1 MKKKYS
7 RKQSLKGGSC
17 IHFSPCKVSSS
28 DKHNERTMLKQLNN
42 NIDEDLTKTNREW
55 RNSEVPNLKKYEQMI
70 IQDYNQNQKEYIK
83 KQANKRTGKVTE
95 YTRKD
100 KWKTNMHAIKEA
112 VVLLPD
118 DSHKSW
124 VALSKVAKFVSKKY
138 GLRILRA
145 FQHNDEHRKDD
156 DGKDKF
162 NYHGHIVFDWYDPKA
177 HRLRSLGSKDME
189 EIQDKVAEITGMPRG
204 NKTGMKGL
212 SNVEF
217 KNNMEIL
224 DRAKEMKAVLMTE
237 YETEISRLDSV
248 YSNPNIQY
256 DEEVEKILD
265 EHEEES
271 NEIFTFEPSPMH
283 PVAFLNCLNRFS
295 RNIEHVREIT
305 HRLEME
311 IRKDEI
317 QSLEEKIERV
327 QNEIGHLCNT
337 VPNAMHTVRFLQE
350 QRDMVFDAIQE
361 ILGDNGIIGE
371 LVGMERRQNKNGKYY
386 EVLELQDE
394 SDNQITLN
402 VYEQSGV
409 ILMTARG
416 KTFERPSIPK
426 LTKYLTAEITPEMRE
441 LLEEAYPLTEELK
454 KKKLQIEEKR
464 EKGLSR

>member
-124 VALSKVAKFVSKKY
+124 EALAEVAKYLSKKY
-138 GLRILRA
+138 GLRLLRA

-156 DGKDKF
+156 NGQDKF

-177 HRLRSLGSKDME
+177 HKLRSLNSKDME
-189 EIQDKVAEITGMPRG
+189 KIQDKVAEITGMPRG
-204 NKTGMKGL
+204 NKTGVKGL

-224 DRAKEMKAVLMTE
+224 DRAKKEKERLVKE
-237 YETEISRLDSV
+237 YEKEISRLGMA
-248 YSNPNIQY
+248 YSNPNSQC
-256 DEEVEKILD
+256 DEEIDKIMEEYNEKT
-265 EHEEES
+265 
-271 NEIFTFEPSPMH
+271 NEIFIFEPSPKH

-295 RNIEHVREIT
+295 QNIEHLREIT

-311 IRKDEI
+311 IRRDEI
-317 QSLEEKIERV
+317 LALKEKKERV
-327 QNEIGHLCNT
+327 QNEINHLRHT

-350 QRDMVFDAIQE
+350 QRDMVYDAVQR
-361 ILGDNGIIGE
+361 LLNDNGIRGE
-371 LVGMERRQNKNGKYY
+371 LIGLERRQNKNGKYY
-386 EVLELQDE
+386 EVLEIQDE
-394 SDNQITLN
+394 CDNQIILN

-416 KTFERPSIPK
+416 RTFERPSIPQ
-426 LTKYLTAEITPEMRE
+426 LTKYLTAEITPEMHD
-441 LLEEAYPLTEELK
+441 LLEEAYPLTESLK
-454 KKKLQIEEKR
+454 AKKQEKATK
-464 EKGLSR
+464 KGLSMG